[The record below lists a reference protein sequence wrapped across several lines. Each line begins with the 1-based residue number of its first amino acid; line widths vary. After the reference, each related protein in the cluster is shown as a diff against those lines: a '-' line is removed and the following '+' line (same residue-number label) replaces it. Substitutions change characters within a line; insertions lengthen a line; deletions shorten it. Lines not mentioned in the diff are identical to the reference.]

1 MNKIAIIPARS
12 GSKGLVNKN
21 ILMLLDKPIIAYTI
35 EAAIQ
40 SNCFSKVIVSTD
52 SLEYKEI
59 AEKYGAEVIMRGEN
73 LSNDTAT
80 SYMVIEDI
88 LQKDLGIEY
97 DYFMLLQPTS
107 PFRNYQHIRESIEK
121 FEKNIESFDFL
132 VSMTEATKN
141 STLIKQIEEDGSL
154 KNYDLDFSNYKRQNY
169 KEYYPNGAI
178 FIGKNKEYLEKKH
191 FFGERSLAYFM
202 TKEDSVDIDDKL
214 DFEFAILL
222 MNMKQKEKQL
232 LKNIENRIEEKKEKF
247 SETKDITLI
256 GHSILDNWNIENFG
270 KYSVNNLGIRG
281 ISTIQYNNLILN
293 KNMISTLGKYV
304 FLMAGT
310 NDIVIKN
317 WKKEDTLLWINET
330 LSKINKLNK
339 ECKIFFIEVP
349 KVISR
354 ADRNNKVIEE
364 LNTYLKKE
372 LKDKVHYISLK
383 DLEDKFGNLNL
394 EYTYDG
400 LHFNDKGYSK
410 LVEILE
416 KEIEL

>member
-59 AEKYGAEVIMRGEN
+59 AEKYGAEGIMRGEN

-416 KEIEL
+416 KEIKL

>member
-1 MNKIAIIPARS
+1 M
-12 GSKGLVNKN
+12 
-21 ILMLLDKPIIAYTI
+21 
-35 EAAIQ
+35 
-40 SNCFSKVIVSTD
+40 
-52 SLEYKEI
+52 
-59 AEKYGAEVIMRGEN
+59 
-73 LSNDTAT
+73 
-80 SYMVIEDI
+80 
-88 LQKDLGIEY
+88 
-97 DYFMLLQPTS
+97 
-107 PFRNYQHIRESIEK
+107 
-121 FEKNIESFDFL
+121 
-132 VSMTEATKN
+132 
-141 STLIKQIEEDGSL
+141 
-154 KNYDLDFSNYKRQNY
+154 
-169 KEYYPNGAI
+169 
-178 FIGKNKEYLEKKH
+178 
-191 FFGERSLAYFM
+191 
-202 TKEDSVDIDDKL
+202 
-214 DFEFAILL
+214 
-222 MNMKQKEKQL
+222 
-232 LKNIENRIEEKKEKF
+232 
-247 SETKDITLI
+247 
-256 GHSILDNWNIENFG
+256 
-270 KYSVNNLGIRG
+270 
-281 ISTIQYNNLILN
+281 
-293 KNMISTLGKYV
+293 

-400 LHFNDKGYSK
+400 LHFSDKGYSK

>member
-1 MNKIAIIPARS
+1 
-12 GSKGLVNKN
+12 
-21 ILMLLDKPIIAYTI
+21 
-35 EAAIQ
+35 
-40 SNCFSKVIVSTD
+40 
-52 SLEYKEI
+52 
-59 AEKYGAEVIMRGEN
+59 
-73 LSNDTAT
+73 
-80 SYMVIEDI
+80 
-88 LQKDLGIEY
+88 
-97 DYFMLLQPTS
+97 
-107 PFRNYQHIRESIEK
+107 
-121 FEKNIESFDFL
+121 
-132 VSMTEATKN
+132 
-141 STLIKQIEEDGSL
+141 
-154 KNYDLDFSNYKRQNY
+154 
-169 KEYYPNGAI
+169 
-178 FIGKNKEYLEKKH
+178 
-191 FFGERSLAYFM
+191 M

-232 LKNIENRIEEKKEKF
+232 LKNIENRIEEKKERF

-270 KYSVNNLGIRG
+270 KYSINNLGIRG

-293 KNMISTLGKYV
+293 KNMISKLGKYV

-354 ADRNNKVIEE
+354 ADRNNKIIEE

-372 LKDKVHYISLK
+372 LKDKVYYISLK

>member
-97 DYFMLLQPTS
+97 NYFMLLQPTS

-141 STLIKQIEEDGSL
+141 SILIKQIEEDGSL

-281 ISTIQYNNLILN
+281 ISTIQYNNMILN
-293 KNMISTLGKYV
+293 KNMISKLGKYV

-339 ECKIFFIEVP
+339 DCKIFFIEVP

-354 ADRNNKVIEE
+354 ADRNNKIIEE

-372 LKDKVHYISLK
+372 LKDKVYYISLK